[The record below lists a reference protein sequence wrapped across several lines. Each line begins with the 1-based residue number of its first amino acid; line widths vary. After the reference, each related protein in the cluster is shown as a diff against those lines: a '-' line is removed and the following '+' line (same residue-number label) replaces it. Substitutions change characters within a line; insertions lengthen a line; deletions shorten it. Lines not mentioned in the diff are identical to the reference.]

1 MCQRGQ
7 ILRSEPHTVA
17 QNWRSS
23 PPVRLPLS
31 GEVFG
36 CVRGARMARALESYR
51 VLNYPAARFRTQV
64 ARQPM
69 LLAASAGRALSHRC
83 CFSLSPRHATLGAL
97 GHAGG
102 RNHSREWLLNA
113 LRVFSIILALL
124 GLADVIA
131 GAYSRKARTQR
142 GCLLSAICGASRV
155 ALNSHLEGRSRN
167 SPAKCYIS
175 TPETVDAG
183 PATTDA
189 VSTSSRDPP
198 FPETFHSHRY
208 NFTAGAAAAPE
219 PWLE

>member
-1 MCQRGQ
+1 
-7 ILRSEPHTVA
+7 
-17 QNWRSS
+17 
-23 PPVRLPLS
+23 
-31 GEVFG
+31 
-36 CVRGARMARALESYR
+36 MARALESYR
-51 VLNYPAARFRTQV
+51 VLTYPAARFRTQV

-69 LLAASAGRALSHRC
+69 LLAASAGRALSHR

-198 FPETFHSHRY
+198 FPDSHSKR
-208 NFTAGAAAAPE
+208 FTAIVIISQQGAAASAAAPE
-219 PWLE
+219 PWNDKPCLADAPRRGDHVRGR

>member
-51 VLNYPAARFRTQV
+51 VLTYPAARFRTQV

-69 LLAASAGRALSHRC
+69 LLAASAGRALSHR

-113 LRVFSIILALL
+113 LRVFSIILALWR
-124 GLADVIA
+124 LADVFA

-142 GCLLSAICGASRV
+142 GCLLSAIWSV
-155 ALNSHLEGRSRN
+155 LRSVL
-167 SPAKCYIS
+167 SSAI
-175 TPETVDAG
+175 
-183 PATTDA
+183 
-189 VSTSSRDPP
+189 TS
-198 FPETFHSHRY
+198 
-208 NFTAGAAAAPE
+208 
-219 PWLE
+219 

>member
-1 MCQRGQ
+1 MLDSVLKSLVNQR
-7 ILRSEPHTVA
+7 
-17 QNWRSS
+17 
-23 PPVRLPLS
+23 
-31 GEVFG
+31 
-36 CVRGARMARALESYR
+36 
-51 VLNYPAARFRTQV
+51 
-64 ARQPM
+64 M

-97 GHAGG
+97 GYAGG

-198 FPETFHSHRY
+198 FPDSHSKR
-208 NFTAGAAAAPE
+208 FTAIVLMGTGTLISQQGQLQRCSAGA
-219 PWLE
+219 LE

>member
-1 MCQRGQ
+1 
-7 ILRSEPHTVA
+7 
-17 QNWRSS
+17 
-23 PPVRLPLS
+23 
-31 GEVFG
+31 
-36 CVRGARMARALESYR
+36 
-51 VLNYPAARFRTQV
+51 
-64 ARQPM
+64 
-69 LLAASAGRALSHRC
+69 
-83 CFSLSPRHATLGAL
+83 
-97 GHAGG
+97 
-102 RNHSREWLLNA
+102 
-113 LRVFSIILALL
+113 L

>member
-1 MCQRGQ
+1 
-7 ILRSEPHTVA
+7 
-17 QNWRSS
+17 
-23 PPVRLPLS
+23 
-31 GEVFG
+31 
-36 CVRGARMARALESYR
+36 
-51 VLNYPAARFRTQV
+51 
-64 ARQPM
+64 
-69 LLAASAGRALSHRC
+69 
-83 CFSLSPRHATLGAL
+83 
-97 GHAGG
+97 
-102 RNHSREWLLNA
+102 
-113 LRVFSIILALL
+113 L

-198 FPETFHSHRY
+198 FPDSHSKR
-208 NFTAGAAAAPE
+208 FTAIVKISPAAAPE
-219 PWLE
+219 PWNDKPCLADAPRRGDHVRGR